1 MSLIKFFLKQ
11 LDDEAK
17 TTRKMLSI
25 VPDDKY
31 DWQPHP
37 KSMTIRRL
45 ATHVA
50 ELPSWITMTLTTSEL
65 DFASNPYT
73 PEVINNTAALL
84 KYFEKNLADGRRTLR
99 LQQKNSLHESW
110 TLRNGKDIYSTSPKS
125 EVLRMAYQPDHSSQG
140 TVGCISSS
148 IGCSHTRQLWAKC
161 GRYEFLISSLIKR
174 RLDNESSFYL
184 PNINPNKSP
193 AACCGS
199 NFSISLHVNKYRGQ

>member
-17 TTRKMLSI
+17 TTRKMLS
-25 VPDDKY
+25 VVRDDKY

-45 ATHVA
+45 ATHIA

-73 PEVINNTAALL
+73 PEVINNTAELL
-84 KYFEKNLADGRRTLR
+84 KYFEKNLADGKAHLEAATEEQLA
-99 LQQKNSLHESW
+99 ESW

-125 EVLRMAYQPDHSSQG
+125 EVLRMTFSQ
-140 TVGCISSS
+140 I
-148 IGCSHTRQLWAKC
+148 IHHRAQL
-161 GRYEFLISSLIKR
+161 GVYL
-174 RLDNESSFYL
+174 RLLDVPIPGSYGPSADDMSF
-184 PNINPNKSP
+184 
-193 AACCGS
+193 
-199 NFSISLHVNKYRGQ
+199 